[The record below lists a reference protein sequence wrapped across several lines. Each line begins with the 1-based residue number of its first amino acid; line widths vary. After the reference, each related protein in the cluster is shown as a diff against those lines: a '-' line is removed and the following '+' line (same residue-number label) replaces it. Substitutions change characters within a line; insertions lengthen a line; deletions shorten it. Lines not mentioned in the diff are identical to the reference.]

1 MILLSLILIVIF
13 SGCGEQGI
21 SIVGDIKDGLVIKK
35 FWFDS
40 SNAYP
45 GDRVGLNLEL
55 QNIGEA
61 EATSISATL
70 FGLESIWWRPP
81 LPLPLP
87 PPPKTISRL
96 SPSEPEVQIEGES
109 RIVKWVLTAP
119 DVETET
125 NYDIGTR
132 VIYKYSTVYTGTLR
146 IIKDVYLETLT
157 EQERSGLLEKNGV
170 ISSTVT
176 GGPLSVS
183 PVKGRN
189 FVISSTVTGT
199 IPIVFELTN
208 SGSGYPSSSTDIDK
222 DKYKVKIS
230 SQTGFDSCDS
240 YGLMENG
247 NRIVKLSKGESRF
260 FNCIYDIPDYD
271 DKDFVNKQDVVFS
284 VTFDYYYYI
293 DDIASI
299 IVNPLLGI

>member
-1 MILLSLILIVIF
+1 MLIDFMKRLMILLSLILIVIF
-13 SGCGEQGI
+13 SGCGEQDI
-21 SIVGDIKDGLVIKK
+21 SIVDDIKDGVKITD

-55 QNIGEA
+55 QNIGEVK
-61 EATSISATL
+61 ATDISATL
-70 FGLESIWWRPP
+70 FGPDWITSPSTKIIPP
-81 LPLPLP
+81 
-87 PPPKTISRL
+87 L

-109 RIVKWVLTAP
+109 RIGRWVLTAP

-157 EQERSGLLEKNGV
+157 EQERGGLLEKNGV

-189 FVISSTVTGT
+189 FVISSGDSGT
-199 IPIVFELTN
+199 RPIVFKLTN
-208 SGSGYPSSSTDIDK
+208 SGSGYPTSTKNIND
-222 DKYKVKIS
+222 DKYKVTIS
-230 SQTGFDSCDS
+230 SNTGFTGCDS
-240 YGLMENG
+240 YGT
-247 NRIVKLSKGESRF
+247 RVVKLSKGESRL
-260 FNCIYDIPDYD
+260 FNCNYDIPGYGLI
-271 DKDFVNKQDVVFS
+271 VNKQDVVFS
-284 VTFDYYYYI
+284 VTFDYYYYV